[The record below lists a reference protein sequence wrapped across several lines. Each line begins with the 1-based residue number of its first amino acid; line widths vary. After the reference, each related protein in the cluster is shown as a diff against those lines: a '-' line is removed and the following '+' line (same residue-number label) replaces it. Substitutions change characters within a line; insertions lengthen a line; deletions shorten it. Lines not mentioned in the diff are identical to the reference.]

1 MMLMFGLATGMLR
14 PVVNLARLPG
24 QPGFVARA
32 TAPYAIALPPS
43 SKPVC
48 DMTSAELVK
57 TLSLLNVGWRDCVRV
72 RLSGLS
78 GKTFLMTRKHELTQA
93 GVSLGAATFME
104 ELAEQINTKGASPP
118 PPPPARTIML
128 PRPRPRVMSTA
139 DQRCT
144 LPLPAGITIEGEKYT
159 LRNPKEFESLLVR
172 VGAHGLKNLKN
183 GGPNAPVCCFNNL
196 DMLTSG
202 SEYDFV
208 YAGSSTSVV

>member
-118 PPPPARTIML
+118 PLPPARTIML

-172 VGAHGLKNLKN
+172 VGAHGLKN
-183 GGPNAPVCCFNNL
+183 GDPNAPVRCLNNL
-196 DMLTSG
+196 DMLTPG

>member
-1 MMLMFGLATGMLR
+1 MLMFGLATGMLR
-14 PVVNLARLPG
+14 PVVNLARLPD
-24 QPGFVARA
+24 FVARA

-78 GKTFLMTRKHELTQA
+78 GKTFLMTRKRELTQA

-104 ELAEQINTKGASPP
+104 ELAEQINTK
-118 PPPPARTIML
+118 
-128 PRPRPRVMSTA
+128 
-139 DQRCT
+139 
-144 LPLPAGITIEGEKYT
+144 GITIEGEKYT

-196 DMLTSG
+196 GMLTSG
-202 SEYDFV
+202 
-208 YAGSSTSVV
+208 